1 LNFVSQNQ
9 ELIKQ
14 QNISSTPQDPYMNA
28 WKINHK
34 NQLQIKPISND
45 RIRRRKSR
53 DQSVNNYRDQKKK
66 KTLLLSMVFY
76 I

>member
-9 ELIKQ
+9 ELTKQ
-14 QNISSTPQDPYMNA
+14 QNIFSTPQDAYMNA

-76 I
+76 V